1 MRVWFNVTVSTAM
14 EILKKKCTEKMITSL
29 VTASMDVLM
38 FPHMVTHLLDG

>member
-14 EILKKKCTEKMITSL
+14 EILKKCTEEKMITSL
-29 VTASMDVLM
+29 VTVSVDVLM